1 MDLSWWPKASVF
13 ATSGLYPGYWTPSC
27 ETWYQAHVEAISKN
41 GAKLYTATEWRNKLK
56 LHRPIQKLVAAN
68 IQNAELYI
76 ASPRSAMLRQDT

>member
-27 ETWYQAHVEAISKN
+27 ETWYQARVKAISEN
-41 GAKLYTATEWRNKLK
+41 SAKLYTATEWKNKLK

-68 IQNAELYI
+68 IQNAKSYLS
-76 ASPRSAMLRQDT
+76 SPRSAVLRQDI